1 MKYLFLS
8 LFISLFATFSEA
20 QQQSAWVVKIKD
32 GDTFVLRLE
41 EGQIIDVRLSGIDC
55 PEQDQPFGAACTNY
69 VAYLL
74 NQKVN
79 FKGVTFD
86 RYGRLVAD
94 IYHNNQWLNK
104 RMVEEGYAWHFRE
117 YSTDNELA
125 CAEYEAREARKGL
138 WKSGD
143 AIYPKCWRS
152 GEYCSRQSKCAAL
165 TIGEAP
171 EGNTPKVLKV
181 AQSVGG
187 EYFVCNSSGSVAYH
201 INGQCK
207 GLAKCTHE
215 IVKMTAQNAEARG
228 KHPCRMCTATNH

>member
-1 MKYLFLS
+1 MKYLLLS
-8 LFISLFATFSEA
+8 LFLALFAALGTA
-20 QQQSAWVVKIKD
+20 QQQSALVVRIKD

-41 EGQIIDVRLSGIDC
+41 EGQMIDVRLSGIDC
-55 PEQDQPFGAACTNY
+55 PEEDQPFGAVCTNF

-74 NQKVN
+74 NQKVS

-104 RMVEEGYAWHFRE
+104 RLVEEGYAWHFRE

-125 CAEYEAREARKGL
+125 CAEYEARIAEKGL

-152 GEYCSRQSKCAAL
+152 GERCSRQSNCGTMTL
-165 TIGEAP
+165 GEASG
-171 EGNTPKVLKV
+171 EVANVMKV
-181 AQSVGG
+181 AQSGG
-187 EYFVCNSSGSVAYH
+187 GDYFVCNSSGSVAYH

-215 IVKMTAQNAEARG
+215 VVKMSAQNAEAKG
-228 KHPCRMCTATNH
+228 KHSCRMCTASKH